1 MKYLTFRNSG
11 VKWHFDEYCYSQYSG
26 ESRSYP
32 LTLETRLRGEVWFRS
47 TELPEM
53 PKYRNIMPPWLLEQ
67 KMWKHTEKGG
77 VICFFLHNFVD
88 ELNHLFTFKAKTER
102 RPVNA

>member
-1 MKYLTFRNSG
+1 MKSG
-11 VKWHFDEYCYSQYSG
+11 TLMNIAGYSQYSG

-32 LTLETRLRGEVWFRS
+32 LTLETGLRGEVWFRS

-77 VICFFLHNFVD
+77 VICFF
-88 ELNHLFTFKAKTER
+88 FT
-102 RPVNA
+102 